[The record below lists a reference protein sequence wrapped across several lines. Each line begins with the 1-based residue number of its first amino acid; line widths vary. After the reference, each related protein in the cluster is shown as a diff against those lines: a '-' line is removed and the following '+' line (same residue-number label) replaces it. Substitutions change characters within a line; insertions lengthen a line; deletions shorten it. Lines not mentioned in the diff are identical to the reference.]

1 MKTSPAIA
9 SVAVSAWGRAAFTI
23 TEMMVA
29 MAIFL
34 LVVVSVVYSHLFG
47 LKMFNITST
56 KLVASHGARAA
67 LNHVRDEIRSGKVL
81 YVGNGSSTTFNLIAT
96 NSPRQGNA
104 LQIYPT
110 SNTNNFVRYFR
121 DPADQKL
128 KRAVSGSSMVEVVAS
143 YITNQ
148 IVFYAEDF
156 QGNALTN
163 EINTRI
169 IKMSLDFC
177 QWELPS
183 TQVSGGYFDYYRL
196 QTRMTRRV
204 ME

>member
-1 MKTSPAIA
+1 MKSSSTLAPGTATGWS
-9 SVAVSAWGRAAFTI
+9 RAAFTL

-29 MAIFL
+29 MAIFS
-34 LVVVSVVYSHLFG
+34 LVVVSIVYSHLYG

-56 KLVASHGARAA
+56 KLIASHGARAV

-81 YVGNGSSTTFNLIAT
+81 YVGNGNSTTFNLVAT
-96 NSPRQGNA
+96 NTPRQGNA
-104 LQIYPT
+104 LQICPT
-110 SNTNNFVRYFR
+110 SNTNIFVRYFR

-128 KRAVSGSSMVEVVAS
+128 KRAVSGSSTVEVVAS

-148 IVFYAEDF
+148 IVFSAEDF
-156 QGNALTN
+156 QGNPLTN
-163 EINTRI
+163 EINTRV

-196 QTRMTRRV
+196 QTRMTRR
-204 ME
+204 MLQ